1 MIGSRIAAAALAA
14 LIAGSALPAT
24 ADTRFHFGPWPDG
37 WHQRAFCFELTDY
50 QVRKAIAAK
59 GYSKIYLNARDS
71 HRIQVRGV
79 KDGWV
84 YLLKVNTCNGSIVDR
99 DRLRRG

>member
-24 ADTRFHFGPWPDG
+24 AETHFPFGHWGDG
-37 WHQRAFCFELTDY
+37 WHQRAFCFDLTDY

-59 GYSKIYLNARDS
+59 GYSKIYLNARDG

-84 YLLKVNTCNGSIVDR
+84 YLLVVNTCTGSIVDR